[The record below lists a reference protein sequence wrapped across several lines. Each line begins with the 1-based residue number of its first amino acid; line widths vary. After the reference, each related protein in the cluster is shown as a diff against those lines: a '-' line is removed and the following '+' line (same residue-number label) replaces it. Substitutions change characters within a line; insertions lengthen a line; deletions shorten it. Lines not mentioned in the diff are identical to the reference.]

1 MLAVWRQEL
10 VKLLLL
16 CGLGA
21 LVGALFSGAI
31 WGFLVVLFF
40 LTALQYRYLAALL
53 QWLRQPKQNELPDPG
68 GVWGEVY
75 DRLVD
80 LQRRNKKKK
89 KRLAAML
96 ADFQA
101 STAALPDGAVV
112 LSPRGEIVRANHA
125 AQTLLGLRAQDSG
138 IRITLLVRHPRFVE
152 MFEAGVQGREVE
164 IPSPV
169 NRGKQLNVRVINY
182 GESQGLMIVRDVSEL
197 RRLEHARRDFVA
209 NASHELRTPLTVLKG
224 YLEMMETESRDG
236 ELKPWATPLQE
247 MYKQT
252 NRMESLVGDM
262 LKLARLESDI
272 AARHDWIRASTLLR
286 QALAE
291 AQSVA
296 DPQHQFVTEMDDR
309 IEIFGGETELTSLF
323 TNLVGNAVRYTPPP
337 GVITVKLFAMA
348 GGRAGYSVQ
357 DSGIGIAEDD
367 IPRLTERFYRVDVG
381 RSRASGGTGLGLSIV
396 KHAVERH
403 DAQLK
408 IESKVGEGS
417 CFTCEFPVHRV
428 RLAQSTLDLTQ
439 PGQAVG

>member
-224 YLEMMETESRDG
+224 YLEMMEAESRDG

-348 GGRAGYSVQ
+348 GGRSGYSVQ

-428 RLAQSTLDLTQ
+428 RVAENT
-439 PGQAVG
+439 VI